1 MTTNHYFAFE
11 DPTKLVGQLTWTVL
25 PQGFQ
30 DSPHIFD
37 QILAQDLMDWN
48 SQGVTLFQYIHDLL
62 LSGPTEPTISRATE
76 SLLNFLA
83 RRGYKGSRE
92 KAVM

>member
-1 MTTNHYFAFE
+1 
-11 DPTKLVGQLTWTVL
+11 
-25 PQGFQ
+25 
-30 DSPHIFD
+30 
-37 QILAQDLMDWN
+37 MDWN